1 MRTKFYLETYGCSLN
16 KADSDIIVGRLRE
29 IGLSREDSPD
39 DADLIILNTC
49 GVKEPTEDRAIHRI
63 GELAGVG
70 PPIVIAGCLPRIS
83 LDRIRTTLPSFAAI
97 LGPQSVDSLGAVVMR
112 VLKGERGIVHLDSDQ
127 SSKLKFFEG
136 PPGTVICT
144 VPICEGCLGRCTY
157 CAVRTARGDV
167 RSYSIDEI
175 AEVVQRCTHLGYREI
190 RLTSQDSGV
199 FGTDTDETLAQLLS
213 RLDKIPGD
221 HLFRLGM
228 FNPDLIISS
237 LSKLLDIMSS
247 DHYFRFFHAP
257 LQSGSDTV
265 LKSMGRRYTVKEWT
279 DVVSSIRGRF
289 QNPTIATDII
299 VGFPGESDEDFE
311 QTIEI
316 ISKTRPEIVNISKYG
331 DRPGTV
337 ASKSTNKVD
346 TQVKKDRSRK
356 LSTLVWDQL
365 TELNN
370 EWVGRTIQVLAT
382 EKAPKG
388 GLLCRSLS
396 YKPVIIHGDFT
407 LGNRLDVTISSAE
420 RSHLLGTVSP

>member
-1 MRTKFYLETYGCSLN
+1 MRTTFYLETYGCSLN

-29 IGLSREDSPD
+29 IGLSREASPD

-63 GELAGVG
+63 GELGQVG
-70 PPIVIAGCLPRIS
+70 PPMVLTGCLPRIS

-112 VLKGERGIVHLDSDQ
+112 VLRGERGIVHLDSDQ
-127 SSKLKFFEG
+127 TSKLQFFEG
-136 PPGTVICT
+136 PPGTVVCT
-144 VPICEGCLGRCTY
+144 VPICEGCLGKCTY

-167 RSYSIDEI
+167 RSYSINEL

-199 FGTDTDETLAQLLS
+199 FGTDTGETLVQLLS

-221 HLFRLGM
+221 HIFRLGM

-237 LSKLLDIMSS
+237 LSRLLDIMSS

-257 LQSGSDTV
+257 LQSGSDTI
-265 LKSMGRRYTVKEWT
+265 LKSMGRRYTVEEWI
-279 DVVSSIRGRF
+279 DVVASIRSRF
-289 QNPTIATDII
+289 SNPTIATDII

-311 QTIEI
+311 QTVEV
-316 ISKTRPEIVNISKYG
+316 ISKTRPEVVNISKYG

-337 ASKSTNKVD
+337 ASQSTNKVD
-346 TQVKKDRSRK
+346 TQVKKARSRR
-356 LSTLVWDQL
+356 LSILVWEQL
-365 TELNN
+365 TELNR
-370 EWVGRTIQVLAT
+370 EWVGRTIQVIAT

-388 GLLCRSLS
+388 GVLCRSQS
-396 YKPVIIHGDFT
+396 YKPVIFHGDLD
-407 LGNRLDVTISSAE
+407 LGGRLDVTISSAE
-420 RSHLLGTVSP
+420 KSHLTGIVSP